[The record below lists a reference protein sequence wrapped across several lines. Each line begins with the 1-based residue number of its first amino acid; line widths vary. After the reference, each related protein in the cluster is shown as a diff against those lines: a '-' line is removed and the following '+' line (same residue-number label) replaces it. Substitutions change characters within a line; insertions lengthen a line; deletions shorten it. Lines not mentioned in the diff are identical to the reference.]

1 MKILYDHQIFTLQ
14 KYGGISRYFSELM
27 ARFSK
32 DPATDYSLALRFSFN
47 EHILGLPQPDA
58 HWSRKSS
65 ICLHPHAR
73 SLVKTAVQYEHIRYV
88 LTNALLYVNQKESER
103 LLKKQDFDLF
113 HPTYYDPFFLK
124 YLQKKPYVITVYD
137 MIHEIFPENFP
148 SGDPISSW
156 KKQVLEHADGII
168 AISESTKADIIHFF
182 HIDPDRIHVI
192 YLGNSFEETTN
203 TEQFKDL
210 SDHPVPRKP
219 FILFVGTRSGYKN
232 FDFFIH
238 AVSPVLQKNS
248 ELQVCC
254 AGGGPFTPRENGILK
269 SLQIPGRVYYV
280 QPDDLL
286 MKKLYSNA
294 RAFIFPSCYEGFGL
308 PILEAFS
315 CGCPALLSNASS
327 LPEIGGDAALYFNPS
342 DPESFTSTLEHL
354 LMDDTLRMQL
364 TSRGYQRLKQFS
376 WEKTAR
382 ATREVYEK
390 LVNC

>member
-27 ARFSK
+27 TRFSK
-32 DPATDYSLALRFSFN
+32 DPAIDYSVALRFSFN
-47 EHILGLPQPDA
+47 EHLLGLPQPDA
-58 HWSRKSS
+58 HWSRRSS
-65 ICLHPHAR
+65 MCLHPHVC
-73 SLVKTAVQYEHIRYV
+73 SLVKNAVQYECIRYV
-88 LTNALLYVNQKESER
+88 LTNALLHVNQKESER

-113 HPTYYDPFFLK
+113 HPTYYDPYFLR
-124 YLQKKPYVITVYD
+124 YLEKKPYVITVHD
-137 MIHEIFPENFP
+137 MIHEIFPDNFP
-148 SGDPISSW
+148 PGDPISSW
-156 KKQVLEHADGII
+156 KKQVLENAEGVIT
-168 AISESTKADIIHFF
+168 ISENTKSDIIRLF

-192 YLGNSFEETTN
+192 YHGNPFEKTIN
-203 TEQFKDL
+203 TAQYKDS
-210 SDHPVPRKP
+210 SDLRVPGKP
-219 FILFVGTRSGYKN
+219 FILFVGNRSGYKN

-238 AVSPVLQKNS
+238 AVSPILHKNN

-254 AGGGPFTPRENGILK
+254 AGGGPFSPRENEILK
-269 SLQIPGRVYYV
+269 NLQIPGRVYYV

-286 MKKLYSNA
+286 MKKLYTNA

-315 CGCPALLSNASS
+315 CGCPVLLSNASS

-342 DPESFTSTLEHL
+342 DPESFTITLEHL
-354 LMDDTLRMQL
+354 LTDETLRMQL

-390 LVNC
+390 LVNR